1 MQPSLETDP
10 IAELARL
17 IGQADPHRRGA
28 LVENRFHEQTAPDG
42 HDGPPVLPLALV
54 ALSEFEHA
62 HERDEHYRDGA
73 PCEFEEQSC
82 PPGEGYQNEVPRT
95 RLRNLSFVLAI

>member
-1 MQPSLETDP
+1 MQPSLEPDP

-28 LVENRFHEQTAPDG
+28 PAENRFHEQTAPDG
-42 HDGPPVLPLALV
+42 RDGPPVLPLALV

-62 HERDEHYRDGA
+62 HERDEHYRDGG
-73 PCEFEEQSC
+73 PCDFEEQSC
-82 PPGEGYQNEVPRT
+82 PPGEG
-95 RLRNLSFVLAI
+95 